1 MMIRL
6 TRLTSLLVA
15 LASYALPSSAE
26 PVAPANMPTSELRE
40 ETWALPLAL
49 PSIAYVVR
57 PAGKGPF
64 PLVVMNHGV
73 EMDTIQRS
81 FFPLIEFRDAA
92 FWFARRGYLVV
103 APAGPGY
110 GAAGLDIPERGLYG
124 AFFSKIGKCTN
135 PNFRDAGLA
144 IAQYDLEIIDYMIAE
159 KAVLPDNV
167 VVVGQSAGGWGS
179 IALASQNVPNIKAV
193 IVFAGGR
200 RGRVDGKPNNNCAPD
215 KLVEASAAFGKT
227 ARVPM
232 LWIYTRNNTYFGSDL
247 SGRMHEAFMRAGGNA
262 EYHLL
267 GPFGNDGH
275 FLIDAPEALGLWSP
289 LVGQF
294 LDRHQLRPS
303 SGQGERK

>member
-6 TRLTSLLVA
+6 TRLASLLLA
-15 LASYALPSSAE
+15 LASYAPPCSAE
-26 PVAPANMPTSELRE
+26 PLASANMPTSELRE
-40 ETWALPLAL
+40 ETWVLPLGL

-73 EMDTIQRS
+73 EMDPIERS

-92 FWFARRGYLVV
+92 FWFARRGHLVV

-110 GAAGLDIPERGLYG
+110 GAVGLDIPEKGLYG

-144 IAQYDLEIIDYMIAE
+144 IAKYDLELIDYMIAE

-200 RGRVDGKPNNNCAPD
+200 GGRVDGKPNNNCAPD
-215 KLVEASAAFGKT
+215 KLVEATAAFGQT

-232 LWIYTRNNTYFGSDL
+232 LWIYTRNDTYFGSDL
-247 SGRMHEAFMRAGGNA
+247 SGRMHEAFIRAGGNA

-289 LVGQF
+289 LVSQF
-294 LDRHQLRPS
+294 LDRHQLRAN